1 MDFTHCMLCPR
12 RCGAD
17 RTTGRGRC
25 GMGEEI
31 RLARAAL
38 HTGEEPCISGKNG
51 SGAVFFSG
59 CVLGCVFCQNAEIS
73 QKHYGKAVSAER
85 LSEIFLELQA
95 QGAHNINLVSAA
107 QFAPQAAKA
116 LEKAKPKLKIPVVY
130 NTGGYESCET
140 LKAMEGLVDVY
151 LPDLKYKDTALSRAY
166 SGAADYFE
174 VASRAVCEMY
184 RQVGPVRLEENGLMT
199 RGVLVRHLLL
209 PGCRKDAMTVID
221 FLCRALPADKIL
233 FSLMSQ
239 YTPCYKAVG
248 DKKIGRRVTTFEA
261 ESVREYAVSRGLSGF
276 SQDRSAAT
284 GEYIPAFDLTGVTR
298 QGKTSGGQNGAE

>member
-1 MDFTHCMLCPR
+1 M
-12 RCGAD
+12 
-17 RTTGRGRC
+17 
-25 GMGEEI
+25 
-31 RLARAAL
+31 
-38 HTGEEPCISGKNG
+38 
-51 SGAVFFSG
+51 FFSG

-151 LPDLKYKDTALSRAY
+151 LPDLKYKDAALSRAY

-184 RQVGPVRLEENGLMT
+184 RQVGPVRLEENGMMT

-209 PGCRKDAMTVID
+209 PGCRKDAMAVID

-233 FSLMSQ
+233 LSLMSQ

-248 DKKIGRRVTTFEA
+248 DQKIGRRVTTFEA

>member
-31 RLARAAL
+31 MLARAAL

-130 NTGGYESCET
+130 NTGGYESCE
-140 LKAMEGLVDVY
+140 
-151 LPDLKYKDTALSRAY
+151 P
-166 SGAADYFE
+166 
-174 VASRAVCEMY
+174 
-184 RQVGPVRLEENGLMT
+184 
-199 RGVLVRHLLL
+199 
-209 PGCRKDAMTVID
+209 
-221 FLCRALPADKIL
+221 
-233 FSLMSQ
+233 
-239 YTPCYKAVG
+239 
-248 DKKIGRRVTTFEA
+248 
-261 ESVREYAVSRGLSGF
+261 
-276 SQDRSAAT
+276 
-284 GEYIPAFDLTGVTR
+284 
-298 QGKTSGGQNGAE
+298 